1 MSQEETNMIQLIDAE
16 LLVEEKLD
24 ERYVNSPFK
33 HLKNIPAKQKGS
45 RFEKIVSNV
54 LTKVGH
60 TIQGPEN
67 SEHDRIINGVKTEI
81 KGATLVKKKNHFSFL
96 QIRPEQDYQIMI
108 FAMFYP
114 NELVLMKMEKEQI
127 TKNVELGIF
136 KKQHGGKKADSGQFC
151 YYGNRETLLNIG
163 ATFVK

>member
-81 KGATLVKKKNHFSFL
+81 KGATLVKKKNHFT
-96 QIRPEQDYQIMI
+96 
-108 FAMFYP
+108 
-114 NELVLMKMEKEQI
+114 MKQN
-127 TKNVELGIF
+127 TNN
-136 KKQHGGKKADSGQFC
+136 GKKHND
-151 YYGNRETLLNIG
+151 
-163 ATFVK
+163 

>member
-1 MSQEETNMIQLIDAE
+1 MIELIDAE

-60 TIQGPEN
+60 TIQKAEN
-67 SEHDRIINGVKTEI
+67 SDHDRIINGVKTEI
-81 KGATLVKKKNHFSFL
+81 KGATLVKKKNLFSFL

-114 NELVLMKMEKEQI
+114 NELVLMEMEKEQVV
-127 TKNVELGIF
+127 KNVELGIF
-136 KKQHGGKKADSGQFC
+136 KKQHGGKRGGDETYL
-151 YYGNRETLLNIG
+151 YYGNKETLLTIG

>member
-1 MSQEETNMIQLIDAE
+1 MSQEETNMIQLIDAD

-54 LTKVGH
+54 MTKLGY
-60 TIQGPEN
+60 TIQKPEN
-67 SEHDRIINGVKTEI
+67 SDHDLIINGVKVEI
-81 KGATLVKKKNHFSFL
+81 KGSTLAKNKNHFSFL
-96 QIRPEQDYQIMI
+96 QIRPDQDYHLMM

-114 NELVLMKMEKEQI
+114 NELVLMEMEKEQI
-127 TKNVELGIF
+127 KKNVQSKTF
-136 KKQHGGKKADSGQFC
+136 KKQHGGKKGGDETYL
-151 YYGNRETLLNIG
+151 YYGNKETLLTIG